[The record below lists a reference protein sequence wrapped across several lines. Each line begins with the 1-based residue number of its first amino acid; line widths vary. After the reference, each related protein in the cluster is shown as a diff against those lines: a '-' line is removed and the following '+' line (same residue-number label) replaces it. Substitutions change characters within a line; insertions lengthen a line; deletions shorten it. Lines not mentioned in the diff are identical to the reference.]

1 MKQDIEEVRKDF
13 EKGMAMIQTVCEHA
27 MHEEMNPLTFMA
39 CISITLARMGQAL
52 QMSKEELK
60 DHVIRDI
67 EVIYL
72 SEAAFNKEK
81 LQ

>member
-1 MKQDIEEVRKDF
+1 MKQDVEAVRKDF
-13 EKGMAMIQTVCEHA
+13 EKGMAMIQTLCEHA

-39 CISITLARMGQAL
+39 CMSISLARMGQAL
-52 QMSKEELK
+52 GMDKEEMK
-60 DHVIRDI
+60 SRVMRDI

-81 LQ
+81 MQ